1 MHLKEE
7 QLIEACMRNDRKA
20 QREMYNRYVQRM
32 MSIAVR
38 YVGDPDVAKDVVQ
51 EAFIRV
57 FTSLGQY
64 KARGSFEG
72 WLRRIVV
79 NAALEYLRAG
89 RVLFESID
97 SDEVVDMP
105 AMDEN
110 VLERIAT
117 DDLLAIIASLPDGYR
132 TVFNMYAIEGYSHKE
147 IAERLGINEGSS
159 RSQYLRAK
167 ALMQKKLNDI

>member
-7 QLIEACMRNDRKA
+7 ELIEACVRNDRKA

-51 EAFIRV
+51 EAFIKV

-64 KARGSFEG
+64 SAKGSFDG

-79 NAALEYLRAG
+79 NAALEYLRAN
-89 RVLFESID
+89 RVLCESID
-97 SDEVVDMP
+97 SNEVIDMP
-105 AMDEN
+105 AVNEN
-110 VLERIAT
+110 ALERIAT
-117 DDLLAIIASLPDGYR
+117 DDLLSIIASLPDGYR